1 MPVAAVAI
9 MRADAMPGAA
19 VDGGRPV
26 SAAWLAIVHM
36 AAIVEGAAVA
46 EAVFADNFTCAV
58 HERDRQPP
66 AALVE
71 IAGSTCVM
79 TRVRHMAA
87 TGETTDRSGL
97 VAGGD
102 EIGD

>member
-1 MPVAAVAI
+1 MSAMHAGMMPSAMGGGGPVPAA
-9 MRADAMPGAA
+9 RQ
-19 VDGGRPV
+19 
-26 SAAWLAIVHM
+26 AIVHM

-46 EAVFADNFTCAV
+46 EAVFADDLACAV

-71 IAGSTCVM
+71 IAGGACIM

-97 VAGGD
+97 VAGGN